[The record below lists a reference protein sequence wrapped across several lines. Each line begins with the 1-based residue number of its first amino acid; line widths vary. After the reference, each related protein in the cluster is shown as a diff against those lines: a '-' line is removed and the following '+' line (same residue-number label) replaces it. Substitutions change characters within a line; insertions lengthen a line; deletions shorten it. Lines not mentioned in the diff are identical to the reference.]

1 MNKALKLGQVIG
13 LKPAILYSE
22 LLDYAQRTGNEG
34 WFELEYEDIKHLL
47 VTPYLTRYCLR
58 TLSKY
63 HLIQCV
69 TEKWNYKFKINSDV
83 SVLERLVSSEV

>member
-1 MNKALKLGQVIG
+1 MNNSQKLACQIG
-13 LKPAILYSE
+13 LKPSILYTE

-47 VTPYLTRYCLR
+47 VTPYLTSYCLR
-58 TLSKY
+58 VLSKY

-69 TEKWNYKFKINSDV
+69 TEKGNFRFKINSDV
-83 SVLERLVSSEV
+83 SVLERLVNQEV